1 MISDLFKSLAEC
13 ICSAEVDSEERIKKQ
28 AAPPPNPKC
37 GDRKRLQ
44 ECLSKIHGS
53 FKQVVENLMN
63 QLDDLLA
70 NSAEDMEV
78 MEKQKAEIET
88 ILVCVRQ
95 WAKKNT
101 KYHTSLTDKLMPAK
115 ESSSINTWEF
125 VISRKVLPF
134 LRHFLMQERPDF
146 IITDIIAFDSD
157 RFVYITEEMVIHCNE
172 TVGTTAATKRSVL
185 EGWSVL
191 FKTLTSLARNQVGKI
206 TYQRMKELVDW
217 YEQRV
222 TDVAPGLTHMGAAA
236 ERARLEK
243 KRQQTENFLPVDKA
257 IQLWLN
263 SDTRRRENDTL
274 TDLAG
279 KLRNGETGVV
289 ITASVFSNL
298 CDFVKTELS
307 IYWPVRIGSIVR
319 LSVRAVVRCQPAWPP
334 ALSEQSEETRPV
346 TVLPE
351 NACQHQREGG
361 SSRSLL
367 GLTENGQQCCTEAVP
382 PTCFITSNDQDKGG
396 KSTNYVLITH
406 EGHRLLTDLLLIRDH
421 YFKQQHFKRSGGIE
435 GSCPIFLSTTGK
447 DPPATSNFRLR
458 LFNKAVHGPNSSSS
472 TTPQMLRKW
481 NTTYLHHHKEERVR
495 EMRAAATGNN
505 EGVFRQYYD
514 LTRTQ
519 GIVKALLASLHRH
532 RSEDD
537 NIQSHS
543 QEVEQRKRR
552 DEAAIE
558 KANEEMLIQQEGVDL
573 TSHTHPVHPHLKL
586 EFREELERVEPGLW
600 TRAGRRGLQ
609 KALGLSEMAWI
620 QDVVRVLGRKEA
632 ERLREVIL
640 EQYGGA
646 EPISKR
652 QWSGIMSHLEVINQD
667 RKNGGEV
674 VR

>member
-1 MISDLFKSLAEC
+1 
-13 ICSAEVDSEERIKKQ
+13 
-28 AAPPPNPKC
+28 
-37 GDRKRLQ
+37 
-44 ECLSKIHGS
+44 
-53 FKQVVENLMN
+53 MN

-78 MEKQKAEIET
+78 MDKQKAEIET

-206 TYQRMKELVDW
+206 TYPRMKELVDW

-307 IYWPVRIGSIVR
+307 M
-319 LSVRAVVRCQPAWPP
+319 
-334 ALSEQSEETRPV
+334 
-346 TVLPE
+346 
-351 NACQHQREGG
+351 
-361 SSRSLL
+361 
-367 GLTENGQQCCTEAVP
+367 
-382 PTCFITSNDQDKGG
+382 SN
-396 KSTNYVLITH
+396 H
-406 EGHRLLTDLLLIRDH
+406 
-421 YFKQQHFKRSGGIE
+421 
-435 GSCPIFLSTTGK
+435 
-447 DPPATSNFRLR
+447 
-458 LFNKAVHGPNSSSS
+458 
-472 TTPQMLRKW
+472 
-481 NTTYLHHHKEERVR
+481 
-495 EMRAAATGNN
+495 
-505 EGVFRQYYD
+505 
-514 LTRTQ
+514 
-519 GIVKALLASLHRH
+519 
-532 RSEDD
+532 
-537 NIQSHS
+537 
-543 QEVEQRKRR
+543 
-552 DEAAIE
+552 
-558 KANEEMLIQQEGVDL
+558 
-573 TSHTHPVHPHLKL
+573 
-586 EFREELERVEPGLW
+586 
-600 TRAGRRGLQ
+600 
-609 KALGLSEMAWI
+609 
-620 QDVVRVLGRKEA
+620 
-632 ERLREVIL
+632 
-640 EQYGGA
+640 
-646 EPISKR
+646 
-652 QWSGIMSHLEVINQD
+652 
-667 RKNGGEV
+667 
-674 VR
+674 

>member
-361 SSRSLL
+361 SSCSLL

-537 NIQSHS
+537 SIQSHS